1 MDAAAVDDAAA
12 ADDDVGGD
20 DDGGVGTDDDYA
32 YDDYHYL
39 ISLFGF
45 CLQFVI
51 HVYTIISSL
60 I

>member
-1 MDAAAVDDAAA
+1 MDAAAVDAAA
-12 ADDDVGGD
+12 ADDDAD
-20 DDGGVGTDDDYA
+20 DDVGDDDYA
-32 YDDYHYL
+32 YDDHHYL